1 MKTKQNT
8 RKPVT
13 LEEYLVYKAIKDGV
27 PILGYETPSRQFNVL
42 TKVGYIREAIELV
55 LPDENVDTLAEAL
68 STFNLE
74 DDVKNSLEKEL
85 LRGFIELGKTTRQV
99 GSGFSSQLV
108 TTYDPTR
115 ELLESAKKYSGK
127 FPKVIESVARF
138 LLYDENSPMQ
148 EWEKRVTLN
157 PLNVSCGIELL
168 LNLDKQVSEIA
179 VEVGNAIKGRKGKFN
194 DIQRYVEGVL
204 QNKYIKKEVYCHLS
218 SILPEV
224 LAPELFFDALKEIR
238 ISKKEY
244 DNEGYHFGPT
254 YYDDMK
260 SMKEKV
266 DSEHQMSLASSK
278 DKKMEIEYE
287 IRRADRLVESFIS
300 FYIET
305 LNTALGGLESDLGQE
320 KFNLKEY
327 SEVRNSVS
335 ALTQE
340 INVMHDYVTSKLL
353 SFEKE
358 KSDQEKYLEVK
369 KPWYKRIF

>member
-1 MKTKQNT
+1 
-8 RKPVT
+8 
-13 LEEYLVYKAIKDGV
+13 
-27 PILGYETPSRQFNVL
+27 
-42 TKVGYIREAIELV
+42 
-55 LPDENVDTLAEAL
+55 
-68 STFNLE
+68 
-74 DDVKNSLEKEL
+74 
-85 LRGFIELGKTTRQV
+85 
-99 GSGFSSQLV
+99 
-108 TTYDPTR
+108 
-115 ELLESAKKYSGK
+115 
-127 FPKVIESVARF
+127 
-138 LLYDENSPMQ
+138 
-148 EWEKRVTLN
+148 
-157 PLNVSCGIELL
+157 
-168 LNLDKQVSEIA
+168 
-179 VEVGNAIKGRKGKFN
+179 
-194 DIQRYVEGVL
+194 
-204 QNKYIKKEVYCHLS
+204 
-218 SILPEV
+218 
-224 LAPELFFDALKEIR
+224 
-238 ISKKEY
+238 
-244 DNEGYHFGPT
+244 
-254 YYDDMK
+254 MK